1 MMVIPRSINFT
12 STFLLIAGVDP
23 GGGGGG
29 ALPLKLEKI

>member
-1 MMVIPRSINFT
+1 MMVIPRSINFI

-29 ALPLKLEKI
+29 GEGHAHAP